1 MLAFVSG
8 RPEYRKYF
16 EESDGVLTKLNL
28 MEIFY
33 RSLEEYN
40 FKVASDILRSFSKYV
55 IELESDDIVGS
66 MRLRLDLTRKGY
78 DVSYADAL
86 GYFLSR
92 KLDIKFLTGD
102 KTFRG
107 LRGIEFVE

>member
-8 RPEYRKYF
+8 RSEYRQYF

-40 FKVASDILRSFSKYV
+40 FKVASDILRSFGKYV
-55 IELESDDIVGS
+55 IEFESDDIVGS
-66 MRLRLDLTRKGY
+66 MRLRLDLKRKGY
-78 DVSYADAL
+78 NVSYADVL

-92 KLDIKFLTGD
+92 KLGIKFLTGD

-107 LRGIEFVE
+107 LSGVEFVG